1 MQQNHVRSDALAQLY
16 ALENCTQKLGG
27 LLQQTHQ
34 AHLLEQYIDCLDEA
48 QQNSAA
54 LHWLELMVAE
64 AAMLTERK
72 KYAEWVKK
80 LNRLYDRF
88 AVVREPMA
96 VQMEAARQAYAK
108 RPAMLQ
114 EMLRLKAVK

>member
-1 MQQNHVRSDALAQLY
+1 M
-16 ALENCTQKLGG
+16 
-27 LLQQTHQ
+27 
-34 AHLLEQYIDCLDEA
+34 
-48 QQNSAA
+48 
-54 LHWLELMVAE
+54 
-64 AAMLTERK
+64 
-72 KYAEWVKK
+72 KK

>member
-1 MQQNHVRSDALAQLY
+1 M
-16 ALENCTQKLGG
+16 
-27 LLQQTHQ
+27 
-34 AHLLEQYIDCLDEA
+34 DEA

-54 LHWLELMVAE
+54 LHWLELIVAE
-64 AAMLTERK
+64 AAVLTERK

>member
-1 MQQNHVRSDALAQLY
+1 M
-16 ALENCTQKLGG
+16 
-27 LLQQTHQ
+27 
-34 AHLLEQYIDCLDEA
+34 
-48 QQNSAA
+48 
-54 LHWLELMVAE
+54 
-64 AAMLTERK
+64 
-72 KYAEWVKK
+72 K

-96 VQMEAARQAYAK
+96 VQMEAARQIYAR